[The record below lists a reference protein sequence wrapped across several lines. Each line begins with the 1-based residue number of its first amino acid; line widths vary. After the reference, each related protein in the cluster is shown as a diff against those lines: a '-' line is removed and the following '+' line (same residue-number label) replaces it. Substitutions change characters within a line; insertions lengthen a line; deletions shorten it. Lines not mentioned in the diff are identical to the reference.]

1 MPAPTEVSVGK
12 TFGPHVIKS
21 VDPQRMKTVA
31 ALLDDPVPIHF
42 DIEAVEALG
51 LGNRLVNQGPMNVA
65 YLLEMISRFAG
76 GHDRIR
82 TFEVR
87 LLGSVYDGD
96 RVTCTGRVSAVDSA
110 ASTASLEAEATVG
123 STPVLAAS
131 ALIDLVP

>member
-1 MPAPTEVSVGK
+1 MPAPTEISVGESI
-12 TFGPHVIKS
+12 GPHVILS
-21 VDPQRMKTVA
+21 VESQRMKTVA

-42 DIEAVEALG
+42 DIEATEGLG
-51 LGNRLVNQGPMNVA
+51 LGNRLVNQGPINVA

-96 RVTCTGRVSAVDSA
+96 RVTCTGTVTAIDRT
-110 ASTASLEAEATVG
+110 ASTATLEAEATVG
-123 STPVLAAS
+123 SRPVLTAS
-131 ALIDLVP
+131 ALIDLLP